1 MLVAFPP
8 DVRAW
13 IKAKADL
20 NLATMN
26 SIVVATLRQGMDR
39 ESQEKRGTVRD

>member
-20 NLATMN
+20 NLAPMN
-26 SIVVATLRQGMDR
+26 SVIVASLRRLMEADQH
-39 ESQEKRGTVRD
+39 EKPEAH

>member
-13 IKAKADL
+13 IEAKADH
-20 NLATMN
+20 NLAPMN
-26 SIVVATLRQGMDR
+26 SVIVASLRRVMEADQR
-39 ESQEKRGTVRD
+39 HEKPETH